1 MESHLSVFLLIFNV
15 AFHGLFSYLGLHVR
29 LKKKIINNTANS
41 FHDSIVVDTQEEMIT
56 EMVAVR
62 MGILV
67 DCLGHMV
74 SAGVGVVVAVVLTVV
89 VEEIT
94 IDRMKTVVLRSG
106 APKMVKTDGVTFL
119 VPKFRTHLV
128 GKLSQVDGVA
138 VEVVVVVVGVGILQQ
153 MVAAVDGEAMEA
165 LVVVVVVVV
174 EAVAGAL
181 VVVEAVE
188 EAVVAGPLVMVLA
201 AAALVLVAGVQVLV
215 QMPVQVGGVAAKRV
229 ICIPKVVMLDG
240 QGAVAVDGEVFL

>member
-1 MESHLSVFLLIFNV
+1 
-15 AFHGLFSYLGLHVR
+15 
-29 LKKKIINNTANS
+29 
-41 FHDSIVVDTQEEMIT
+41 
-56 EMVAVR
+56 

-74 SAGVGVVVAVVLTVV
+74 SAGVAVAVAVVLTVV

-119 VPKFRTHLV
+119 VPKSRTHLV

-153 MVAAVDGEAMEA
+153 MVAAVDGEAMAA
-165 LVVVVVVVV
+165 LMVVVVVV

-181 VVVEAVE
+181 VVEEAVE
-188 EAVVAGPLVMVLA
+188 EAVVVGALVMVLA

-215 QMPVQVGGVAAKRV
+215 QMPVQVGGVAAKRL

-240 QGAVAVDGEVFL
+240 QGVLAAAAAAAVVVDGEVFSSVTHFGWN